1 MNSVNLIGRLV
12 ADPEL
17 KTTQSGL
24 EVTSFRIAVD
34 RAYVKK
40 GEDRKADFIDVVAWR
55 QTAVFICQYFTK
67 GKPIVVKGSLQ
78 QRSYEA
84 KDGSKRYVTEVVA
97 ENVEFVPSNP
107 KTNSAGYNGSQPD
120 YAAPIDAEPANAE
133 PEKKPEEIMAELN
146 SMVENG
152 DNKPPLDDDLPF

>member
-1 MNSVNLIGRLV
+1 MNSVVLIGRLV

-24 EVTSFRIAVD
+24 EVTSFRIAVG

-40 GEDRKADFIDVVAWR
+40 GEDRKADFIDIVAWR
-55 QTAVFICQYFTK
+55 QTAVFVCQYFTK

-78 QRSYEA
+78 QRSYDA
-84 KDGSKRYVTEVVA
+84 KDGTKRYVTEVVA

-107 KTNSAGYNGSQPD
+107 KTDNAGYNDAQPD
-120 YAAPIDAEPANAE
+120 YAAPINAEPANAE

>member
-1 MNSVNLIGRLV
+1 MKSVILMGRLV

-34 RAYVKK
+34 RAYVKS
-40 GEDRKADFIDVVAWR
+40 GEERKADFIDIVAWR
-55 QTAVFICQYFTK
+55 KTAVFVCQYFSK
-67 GKPIVVKGSLQ
+67 GKPIAIKGSLQ
-78 QRSYEA
+78 QRSYDA

-107 KTNSAGYNGSQPD
+107 KNDNAGYNYAQPD
-120 YAAPIDAEPANAE
+120 YAAPINAGPANAE

>member
-40 GEDRKADFIDVVAWR
+40 GEDRKADFIDIVAWR
-55 QTAVFICQYFTK
+55 QTAVFVCQYFTK

-84 KDGSKRYVTEVVA
+84 KDGTKRYVTEVVA

-107 KTNSAGYNGSQPD
+107 KSDNAGYNDTQPD
-120 YAAPIDAEPANAE
+120 YAAPINAEPANAE
-133 PEKKPEEIMAELN
+133 PEKKPEEIMAELS
-146 SMVENG
+146 SMVEND

>member
-34 RAYVKK
+34 RNYVKN
-40 GEDRKADFIDVVAWR
+40 GEDRKTDFIDVVAWR
-55 QTAVFICQYFTK
+55 KTAAFICHYFSK
-67 GKPIVVKGSLQ
+67 GKPIVIKGSLQ

-84 KDGSKRYVTEVVA
+84 KDGTKRYVTEVLA
-97 ENVEFVPSNP
+97 ENVEFVPASKND
-107 KTNSAGYNGSQPD
+107 NAGTSYAQPSKV
-120 YAAPIDAEPANAE
+120 EV
-133 PEKKPEEIMAELN
+133 EKKPEEIMQELN
-146 SMVENG
+146 SMVEDG
-152 DNKPPLDDDLPF
+152 ANKPPQDEDLPF

>member
-34 RAYVKK
+34 RNYVKS

-55 QTAVFICQYFTK
+55 KTAAFICHYFSK
-67 GKPIVVKGSLQ
+67 GKPIVIKGSLQ
-78 QRSYEA
+78 QRSYDA
-84 KDGSKRYVTEVVA
+84 KDGTKRYVTEVLA
-97 ENVEFVPSNP
+97 ENVEFVPASKND
-107 KTNSAGYNGSQPD
+107 NSGANYAQPS
-120 YAAPIDAEPANAE
+120 NAE
-133 PEKKPEEIMAELN
+133 VEKKPEEIMQELN
-146 SMVENG
+146 SMVENAES
-152 DNKPPLDDDLPF
+152 KPPQDEDLPF

>member
-34 RAYVKK
+34 RAYAKSS
-40 GEDRKADFIDVVAWR
+40 EERKADFIDIVAWR
-55 QTAVFICQYFTK
+55 KTAVFVCQYFVK
-67 GKPIVVKGSLQ
+67 GEPIVVKGSLQ

-84 KDGSKRYVTEVVA
+84 KDGTKRYVTEVVA

-107 KTNSAGYNGSQPD
+107 KFDSAGYNYAQPD
-120 YAAPIDAEPANAE
+120 YAAPINAEPANAE

-152 DNKPPLDDDLPF
+152 DNNPPLDDDLPF

>member
-1 MNSVNLIGRLV
+1 MNSVILMGRLV

-34 RAYVKK
+34 RAYVKS
-40 GEDRKADFIDVVAWR
+40 GEERKADFIDIVAWR
-55 QTAVFICQYFTK
+55 KTAVFVCQYFSK
-67 GKPIVVKGSLQ
+67 GKPIVIKGSLQ
-78 QRSYEA
+78 QRSYDA

-107 KTNSAGYNGSQPD
+107 KNDNAGYNYAQPD
-120 YAAPIDAEPANAE
+120 YAAPINAD

>member
-1 MNSVNLIGRLV
+1 MNSVILMGRLV

-34 RAYVKK
+34 RAYAKS
-40 GEDRKADFIDVVAWR
+40 GEERKADFIDVVAWR
-55 QTAVFICQYFTK
+55 KTAAFVCQYFSK

-107 KTNSAGYNGSQPD
+107 KNDNAGYNYAQPD
-120 YAAPIDAEPANAE
+120 YAAPINAEPANAG
-133 PEKKPEEIMAELN
+133 AE
-146 SMVENG
+146 
-152 DNKPPLDDDLPF
+152 DDLPF